1 MTLVASQVNDD
12 YCDCPDGSDEPG
24 TSACSYLSDLS
35 PSTPSDI
42 SISEANTTLAL
53 PGFYCKNQ
61 GHQPSYIPFLTVN
74 DGVCDYTLCCDGSD
88 EWAKVGGISC
98 DNKCKEIGKEWRKQ
112 NEQRQKSAS
121 AAAKK
126 RKELVADAARR
137 RKEVEDRIHSL
148 GTEIEGARIKVQ
160 NLEVALAD
168 AEKQE
173 RAKVIKGPGKATKVN
188 VLAGLAKDRIEEL
201 RESLIE
207 VRKQRETAKARLVEL
222 ETILATFKEE
232 YNPNFNDEGVKRAV
246 RSWEDYAA
254 RDKSPIGDEAHDRD
268 LNEISKRD
276 SEGGAIKWEEWEKPE
291 ESDTDVREY
300 SSISSAHR
308 KILINR
314 RSLQDRRI
322 PSPRHPG
329 LGRQETPRSTGTP
342 DRKRHPSTLKRPLRQ
357 RIQRSQRRAQGPQS
371 RPRQPLQPRKRA
383 ERPPRRPRKRL
394 RPRRRLPLPQR
405 PVYLER
411 LGRIHLRALLA

>member
-1 MTLVASQVNDD
+1 MTLEASQVNDD

-42 SISEANTTLAL
+42 SISDANTTLAL
-53 PGFYCKNQ
+53 PGFYCKNK
-61 GHQPSYIPFLTVN
+61 GHQPSSIPFLTIN

-98 DNKCKEIGKEWRKQ
+98 ENKCKEIGKEWKKQ
-112 NEQRQKSAS
+112 DEQRQKSAS

-137 RKEVEDRIHSL
+137 RKEVEDRVQSL

-173 RAKVIKGPGKATKVN
+173 KAKVIKGPGKATKVN

-207 VRKQRETAKARLVEL
+207 VREQRETAKARLVEL
-222 ETILATFKEE
+222 ETILSTFKEE
-232 YNPNFNDEGVKRAV
+232 YNPNFNAEGLTRAG

-268 LNEISKRD
+268 LNEISKPD

-291 ESDTDVREY
+291 ESDTDVRE
-300 SSISSAHR
+300 
-308 KILINR
+308 
-314 RSLQDRRI
+314 
-322 PSPRHPG
+322 
-329 LGRQETPRSTGTP
+329 
-342 DRKRHPSTLKRPLRQ
+342 
-357 RIQRSQRRAQGPQS
+357 
-371 RPRQPLQPRKRA
+371 
-383 ERPPRRPRKRL
+383 
-394 RPRRRLPLPQR
+394 
-405 PVYLER
+405 
-411 LGRIHLRALLA
+411 